1 MHVTLQPLHFRIFVY
16 VLTSLGAVILW
27 CWFRTLRLEVRNRQ
41 VEDEPLRKGAV
52 LYTSWH
58 RGIFL
63 AAFFW
68 RWQGGW
74 MVASGSKDGEWAAGM
89 IKRFG
94 NRVLRGSS
102 AKDGRAKGG
111 KEVMRDA
118 EALLAAGIRGGL
130 TPDAPRGPERRCKPG
145 ILALAQRS
153 GVPIIPVTFSVWPC
167 WRMRSWDRTILP
179 FPFAR
184 FVAQYGEPFYVG
196 PPVEGAAFDARLR
209 DLDEHM
215 NRGVDE
221 LDAETGMR

>member
-1 MHVTLQPLHFRIFVY
+1 VHVTLQPWHFRLLVY
-16 VLTSLGAVILW
+16 VLTSLGAVVLW
-27 CWFRTLRLEVRNRQ
+27 CWFRTLRLEVRNRE

-52 LYTSWH
+52 LYASWH

-102 AKDGRAKGG
+102 AKDGKAKGG

-118 EALLAAGIRGGL
+118 EALLAAGLRGGL

-145 ILALAQRS
+145 ILALAQRA

-184 FVAQYGEPFYVG
+184 FVAQYGEPFHAG
-196 PPVEGAAFDARLR
+196 PPVEGAAFEARLR
-209 DLDEHM
+209 DLDEAM
-215 NRGVDE
+215 NRGVDA
-221 LDAETGMR
+221 LDAETGMV